1 MNALR
6 IHGGR
11 RLTGEWRVHSAKNAV
26 LPIMAASIL
35 TGEETR
41 LEECPE
47 LVDVAYMADI
57 LRTLGC
63 RIHSGDGALTIDPQ
77 SLNRHEM
84 PDALAKKIRSSI
96 FLLGSILARFRK
108 ATVTFPGGCEIG
120 LRPID
125 LHLSGLRQL
134 GVDVREEGGLIRCDG
149 RHMRAGTVHFDYPS
163 VGATENVMMAA
174 ALLKGRTVLSNVAR
188 EPEITDLQNFLN
200 AMGARISGAGTH
212 TVTVE
217 GVDRLR
223 GVSYCPMPDRIVVG
237 TLLAAAAATGSD
249 IRLTNVPCRDLYAVF
264 TKMREMGCEIDE
276 EESAVRLRA
285 PQRLT
290 AFQQLQTQPHPGF
303 PTDMQPQI
311 AAVLCLA
318 EGTSI
323 LNEGVWDNRYR
334 YADEFRR
341 MGANIQVNGKV
352 AVIEGVHALTGAPV
366 CACDLRAGAAMIVA
380 GLAANGITEID
391 QVYHIERGY
400 EGIVEK
406 LAKLGADIHEEAI
419 PEEDWRSGNS
429 VG

>member
-1 MNALR
+1 
-6 IHGGR
+6 
-11 RLTGEWRVHSAKNAV
+11 
-26 LPIMAASIL
+26 
-35 TGEETR
+35 
-41 LEECPE
+41 
-47 LVDVAYMADI
+47 
-57 LRTLGC
+57 
-63 RIHSGDGALTIDPQ
+63 
-77 SLNRHEM
+77 M

-223 GVSYCPMPDRIVVG
+223 GVSYCPMPDRIVAG
-237 TLLAAAAATGSD
+237 TLLAAAAATGGD

-303 PTDMQPQI
+303 PTDMQAQMLAL
-311 AAVLCLA
+311 AAMA
-318 EGTSI
+318 KGTSVVVENVFENRFAHAGD
-323 LNEGVWDNRYR
+323 LN
-334 YADEFRR
+334 R
-341 MGANIQVNGKV
+341 MGANVLVNGRT
-352 AVIEGVHALTGAPV
+352 AVVQGVDMLYGTHVTAR
-366 CACDLRAGAAMIVA
+366 DLRGGAALVIA
-380 GLAANGITEID
+380 GLAARGETLVERAELID
-391 QVYHIERGY
+391 RGY
-400 EGIVEK
+400 ERLEEM
-406 LAKLGADIHEEAI
+406 LGALGAEIRRD
-419 PEEDWRSGNS
+419 S
-429 VG
+429 V

>member
-35 TGEETR
+35 TGEATR
-41 LEECPE
+41 LEGCPE

-77 SLNRHEM
+77 GLNRHEM

-174 ALLKGRTVLSNVAR
+174 VLLKGRTVLSNVAR
-188 EPEITDLQNFLN
+188 EPEIVDLQSLLN

-217 GVDRLR
+217 GVERLH
-223 GVSYCPMPDRIVVG
+223 GVSYQPMPDRIVAG
-237 TLLAAAAATGSD
+237 TLLAAAAATGGD
-249 IRLTNVPCRDLYAVF
+249 VRLTNVPCRDLYAVF
-264 TKMREMGCEIDE
+264 TKLREMGCEIDE
-276 EESAVRLRA
+276 EENAVRLRA

-303 PTDMQPQI
+303 PTDMQAQM
-311 AAVLCLA
+311 LA
-318 EGTSI
+318 LTAMAKGTSVVVENVFENRFAHAGD
-323 LNEGVWDNRYR
+323 LN
-334 YADEFRR
+334 R
-341 MGANIQVNGKV
+341 MGANVLVNGRT
-352 AVIEGVHALTGAPV
+352 AVVQGVDALYGAHV
-366 CACDLRAGAAMIVA
+366 TARDLRGGAALVIA
-380 GLAANGITEID
+380 GLAARGETLVERAELID
-391 QVYHIERGY
+391 RGY
-400 EGIVEK
+400 ERLEEM
-406 LAKLGADIHEEAI
+406 LGALGAEIRRD
-419 PEEDWRSGNS
+419 S
-429 VG
+429 V

>member
-35 TGEETR
+35 TEEATR
-41 LEECPE
+41 LEGCPE

-77 SLNRHEM
+77 GLNRHEM

-174 ALLKGRTVLSNVAR
+174 VLLKDRTVLSNVAR
-188 EPEITDLQNFLN
+188 EPEIVDLQNLLN

-217 GVDRLR
+217 GVERLH
-223 GVSYCPMPDRIVVG
+223 GVSYQPMPDRIVAG
-237 TLLAAAAATGSD
+237 TLLAAAAATGGD
-249 IRLTNVPCRDLYAVF
+249 VRLTNVPSRDLYAVF
-264 TKMREMGCEIDE
+264 TKLREMGCEIDE
-276 EESAVRLRA
+276 EESAARLRA

-303 PTDMQPQI
+303 PTDMQAQMLAL
-311 AAVLCLA
+311 AAMA
-318 EGTSI
+318 KGTSVVVENVFENRFAHAGD
-323 LNEGVWDNRYR
+323 LN
-334 YADEFRR
+334 R
-341 MGANIQVNGKV
+341 MGANVLVNGRT
-352 AVIEGVHALTGAPV
+352 AVVQGVEALYGAHV
-366 CACDLRAGAAMIVA
+366 TARDLRGGAALVIA
-380 GLAANGITEID
+380 GLAAHGETLVERAGLID
-391 QVYHIERGY
+391 RGY
-400 EGIVEK
+400 ERLEEM
-406 LAKLGADIHEEAI
+406 LNALGADIC
-419 PEEDWRSGNS
+419 RVS
-429 VG
+429 V

>member
-35 TGEETR
+35 TGEATR
-41 LEECPE
+41 LEGCPE

-77 SLNRHEM
+77 GLNRHEM

-174 ALLKGRTVLSNVAR
+174 VLLKGRTVLSNVAR
-188 EPEITDLQNFLN
+188 EPEIVDLQSLLN

-217 GVDRLR
+217 GVERLH
-223 GVSYCPMPDRIVVG
+223 GVSYQPMPDRIVAG
-237 TLLAAAAATGSD
+237 TLLAAAAATGGD
-249 IRLTNVPCRDLYAVF
+249 VRLTNVPCRDLYAVF
-264 TKMREMGCEIDE
+264 TKLREMGCEIDE
-276 EESAVRLRA
+276 EENAVRLRA

-303 PTDMQPQI
+303 PTDMQAQM
-311 AAVLCLA
+311 LA
-318 EGTSI
+318 LTAMAKGTSVVVENVFENRFAHAGD
-323 LNEGVWDNRYR
+323 LN
-334 YADEFRR
+334 R
-341 MGANIQVNGKV
+341 MGANVLVNGRT
-352 AVIEGVHALTGAPV
+352 AVVQGVDTLYGAHV
-366 CACDLRAGAAMIVA
+366 IARDLRGGAALVIA
-380 GLAANGITEID
+380 GLAALGETLVERAGLID
-391 QVYHIERGY
+391 RGY
-400 EGIVEK
+400 ERLEEM
-406 LAKLGADIHEEAI
+406 LNALGADIRRE
-419 PEEDWRSGNS
+419 S
-429 VG
+429 V

>member
-134 GVDVREEGGLIRCDG
+134 GVDVREEGGPIRCDG

-174 ALLKGRTVLSNVAR
+174 ALLKGRTVHPDVRCIVIPATQA
-188 EPEITDLQNFLN
+188 IYLQ
-200 AMGARISGAGTH
+200 AMDEGLLKIFIEAGA
-212 TVTVE
+212 V
-217 GVDRLR
+217 
-223 GVSYCPMPDRIVVG
+223 VSTPTCGPCLGGYMGI
-237 TLLAAAAATGSD
+237 LAAGERCISTTNRNFVGRMGHVDSEVYLASPAVAAA
-249 IRLTNVPCRDLYAVF
+249 
-264 TKMREMGCEIDE
+264 
-276 EESAVRLRA
+276 SAV
-285 PQRLT
+285 T
-290 AFQQLQTQPHPGF
+290 
-303 PTDMQPQI
+303 
-311 AAVLCLA
+311 
-318 EGTSI
+318 
-323 LNEGVWDNRYR
+323 
-334 YADEFRR
+334 
-341 MGANIQVNGKV
+341 GKIS
-352 AVIEGVHALTGAPV
+352 A
-366 CACDLRAGAAMIVA
+366 
-380 GLAANGITEID
+380 
-391 QVYHIERGY
+391 
-400 EGIVEK
+400 
-406 LAKLGADIHEEAI
+406 
-419 PEEDWRSGNS
+419 PEELGL
-429 VG
+429 

>member
-35 TGEETR
+35 TGEETC

-77 SLNRHEM
+77 NLNRHEL

-223 GVSYCPMPDRIVVG
+223 GVSYCPMPDRIVAG
-237 TLLAAAAATGSD
+237 TLLAAAAATGGD

-303 PTDMQPQI
+303 PTDMQAQMLAL
-311 AAVLCLA
+311 AAMA
-318 EGTSI
+318 KGTSVVVENVFENRFAHAGD
-323 LNEGVWDNRYR
+323 LN
-334 YADEFRR
+334 R
-341 MGANIQVNGKV
+341 MGANVLVNGRT
-352 AVIEGVHALTGAPV
+352 AVVQGVDMLYGTHVTAR
-366 CACDLRAGAAMIVA
+366 DLRGGAALVIA
-380 GLAANGITEID
+380 GLAARGETLVERAELID
-391 QVYHIERGY
+391 RGY
-400 EGIVEK
+400 ERLEEM
-406 LAKLGADIHEEAI
+406 LGALGAEIRRD
-419 PEEDWRSGNS
+419 S
-429 VG
+429 V

>member
-77 SLNRHEM
+77 NLNRHEM

-223 GVSYCPMPDRIVVG
+223 GVSYCPMPDRIVAG
-237 TLLAAAAATGSD
+237 TLLAAAAATGGD

-264 TKMREMGCEIDE
+264 TKVREMGCEIDE
-276 EESAVRLRA
+276 GESTVRLRA

-303 PTDMQPQI
+303 PTDMQAQMLAL
-311 AAVLCLA
+311 AAMA
-318 EGTSI
+318 KGTSVVVENVFENRFAHAGD
-323 LNEGVWDNRYR
+323 LN
-334 YADEFRR
+334 R
-341 MGANIQVNGKV
+341 MGANVLVNGRT
-352 AVIEGVHALTGAPV
+352 AVVQGVDMLYGTHVTAR
-366 CACDLRAGAAMIVA
+366 DLRGGAALVIA
-380 GLAANGITEID
+380 GLAARGETLVERAELID
-391 QVYHIERGY
+391 RGY
-400 EGIVEK
+400 ERLEEM
-406 LAKLGADIHEEAI
+406 LGALGAEIRRD
-419 PEEDWRSGNS
+419 S
-429 VG
+429 V

>member
-35 TGEETR
+35 TGEETH

-223 GVSYCPMPDRIVVG
+223 GVSYCPMPDRIVAG
-237 TLLAAAAATGSD
+237 TLLAAAAATGGD

-303 PTDMQPQI
+303 PTDMQAQMLAL
-311 AAVLCLA
+311 AAMA
-318 EGTSI
+318 KGTSVVVENVFENRFAHAGD
-323 LNEGVWDNRYR
+323 LN
-334 YADEFRR
+334 R
-341 MGANIQVNGKV
+341 MGANVLVNGRT
-352 AVIEGVHALTGAPV
+352 AVVQGVDMLYGTHVTAR
-366 CACDLRAGAAMIVA
+366 DLRGGAALVIA
-380 GLAANGITEID
+380 GLAARGETLVERAELID
-391 QVYHIERGY
+391 RGY
-400 EGIVEK
+400 ERLEEM
-406 LAKLGADIHEEAI
+406 LGALGAEIRRD
-419 PEEDWRSGNS
+419 S
-429 VG
+429 V

>member
-11 RLTGEWRVHSAKNAV
+11 RLTGEWRGHSAKNAV

-35 TGEETR
+35 TGEATR
-41 LEECPE
+41 LEGCPE

-77 SLNRHEM
+77 GLNRHEM

-174 ALLKGRTVLSNVAR
+174 VLLKGRTVLSNVAR
-188 EPEITDLQNFLN
+188 EPEIVDLQSLLN

-217 GVDRLR
+217 GVERLR
-223 GVSYCPMPDRIVVG
+223 GVSYQPMPDRIVAG
-237 TLLAAAAATGSD
+237 TLLAAAAATGGD
-249 IRLTNVPCRDLYAVF
+249 VRLTNVPCRDLYAVF
-264 TKMREMGCEIDE
+264 SKLREMGCEIDE
-276 EESAVRLRA
+276 EESAARLRA

-303 PTDMQPQI
+303 PTDMQAQMLAL
-311 AAVLCLA
+311 AAMA
-318 EGTSI
+318 KGTSVVVENVFENRFAHAGD
-323 LNEGVWDNRYR
+323 LN
-334 YADEFRR
+334 R
-341 MGANIQVNGKV
+341 MGANVLVNGRT
-352 AVIEGVHALTGAPV
+352 AVVQGVDTLYGAHV
-366 CACDLRAGAAMIVA
+366 IARDLRGGAALVIA
-380 GLAANGITEID
+380 GLAALGETLVERAGLID
-391 QVYHIERGY
+391 RGY
-400 EGIVEK
+400 ERLEDMLG
-406 LAKLGADIHEEAI
+406 ALGADIRRE
-419 PEEDWRSGNS
+419 S
-429 VG
+429 V

>member
-47 LVDVAYMADI
+47 LVDVTYMADI

-77 SLNRHEM
+77 NLNRHEM

-200 AMGARISGAGTH
+200 AMGACISGAGTH

-223 GVSYCPMPDRIVVG
+223 GVSYCPMPDRIVAG
-237 TLLAAAAATGSD
+237 TLLAAAAATGGD

-303 PTDMQPQI
+303 PTDMQAQMLAL
-311 AAVLCLA
+311 AAMA
-318 EGTSI
+318 KGTSVVVENVFENRFAHAGD
-323 LNEGVWDNRYR
+323 LN
-334 YADEFRR
+334 R
-341 MGANIQVNGKV
+341 MGANVLVNGRT
-352 AVIEGVHALTGAPV
+352 AVVQGVGMLYGTHVTAR
-366 CACDLRAGAAMIVA
+366 DLRGGAALVIA
-380 GLAANGITEID
+380 GLAARGETLVERAELID
-391 QVYHIERGY
+391 RGY
-400 EGIVEK
+400 ERLEEM
-406 LAKLGADIHEEAI
+406 LGALGAEIRRD
-419 PEEDWRSGNS
+419 S
-429 VG
+429 V

>member
-35 TGEETR
+35 TGEATR
-41 LEECPE
+41 LEGCPE

-77 SLNRHEM
+77 GLNRHEM

-174 ALLKGRTVLSNVAR
+174 VLLKGRTVLSNVAR
-188 EPEITDLQNFLN
+188 EPEIVDLQSLLN

-217 GVDRLR
+217 GVERLH
-223 GVSYCPMPDRIVVG
+223 GVSYQPMPDRIVAG
-237 TLLAAAAATGSD
+237 TLLAAAAATGGD
-249 IRLTNVPCRDLYAVF
+249 VRLTNVPCRDLYAVF
-264 TKMREMGCEIDE
+264 TKLREMGCEIDE
-276 EESAVRLRA
+276 EESAASLRA

-303 PTDMQPQI
+303 PTDMQAQMLAL
-311 AAVLCLA
+311 AAMA
-318 EGTSI
+318 KGTSVVVENVFENRFAHAGD
-323 LNEGVWDNRYR
+323 LN
-334 YADEFRR
+334 R
-341 MGANIQVNGKV
+341 MGANVLVNGRT
-352 AVIEGVHALTGAPV
+352 AVVQGVEALYGAHV
-366 CACDLRAGAAMIVA
+366 TARDLRGGAALVIA
-380 GLAANGITEID
+380 GLAARGETLVERAGLID
-391 QVYHIERGY
+391 RGY
-400 EGIVEK
+400 ERLEEM
-406 LAKLGADIHEEAI
+406 LNALGADICRE
-419 PEEDWRSGNS
+419 S
-429 VG
+429 V

>member
-1 MNALR
+1 
-6 IHGGR
+6 
-11 RLTGEWRVHSAKNAV
+11 
-26 LPIMAASIL
+26 MAASIL

-77 SLNRHEM
+77 NLNRHEM

-223 GVSYCPMPDRIVVG
+223 GVSYCPMPDRIVCRY
-237 TLLAAAAATGSD
+237 LAGCGGSH
-249 IRLTNVPCRDLYAVF
+249 
-264 TKMREMGCEIDE
+264 G
-276 EESAVRLRA
+276 
-285 PQRLT
+285 
-290 AFQQLQTQPHPGF
+290 
-303 PTDMQPQI
+303 
-311 AAVLCLA
+311 
-318 EGTSI
+318 
-323 LNEGVWDNRYR
+323 W
-334 YADEFRR
+334 
-341 MGANIQVNGKV
+341 
-352 AVIEGVHALTGAPV
+352 
-366 CACDLRAGAAMIVA
+366 
-380 GLAANGITEID
+380 
-391 QVYHIERGY
+391 
-400 EGIVEK
+400 
-406 LAKLGADIHEEAI
+406 
-419 PEEDWRSGNS
+419 
-429 VG
+429 

>member
-35 TGEETR
+35 TGEATR
-41 LEECPE
+41 LEGCPE

-77 SLNRHEM
+77 GLNRHEM

-96 FLLGSILARFRK
+96 FLLGSILARFHK

-174 ALLKGRTVLSNVAR
+174 VLLKGRTVLSNVAR
-188 EPEITDLQNFLN
+188 EPEIVDLQSLLN

-217 GVDRLR
+217 GVERLH
-223 GVSYCPMPDRIVVG
+223 GVSYQPMPDRIVAG
-237 TLLAAAAATGSD
+237 TLLAAAAATGGD
-249 IRLTNVPCRDLYAVF
+249 VRLTNVPSRDLYAVF
-264 TKMREMGCEIDE
+264 TKLREMGCEIDE
-276 EESAVRLRA
+276 EESAARLRA

-303 PTDMQPQI
+303 PTDMQAQMLAL
-311 AAVLCLA
+311 AAMA
-318 EGTSI
+318 KGTSVVVENVFENRFAHAGD
-323 LNEGVWDNRYR
+323 LN
-334 YADEFRR
+334 R
-341 MGANIQVNGKV
+341 MGANVLVNGRT
-352 AVIEGVHALTGAPV
+352 AVVQGVEALYGAHV
-366 CACDLRAGAAMIVA
+366 TARDLRGGAALVIA
-380 GLAANGITEID
+380 GLAACGETLVERAGLID
-391 QVYHIERGY
+391 RGY
-400 EGIVEK
+400 ERLEEM
-406 LAKLGADIHEEAI
+406 LNALGADIC
-419 PEEDWRSGNS
+419 RVS
-429 VG
+429 V

>member
-35 TGEETR
+35 TGEATR
-41 LEECPE
+41 LEGCPE

-77 SLNRHEM
+77 GLNRHEM

-96 FLLGSILARFRK
+96 FLLGSILARFHK

-174 ALLKGRTVLSNVAR
+174 VLLKGRTVLSNVAR
-188 EPEITDLQNFLN
+188 EPEIVDLQSLLN

-217 GVDRLR
+217 GVERLH
-223 GVSYCPMPDRIVVG
+223 GVSYQPMPDRIVAG
-237 TLLAAAAATGSD
+237 TLLAAAAATGGD
-249 IRLTNVPCRDLYAVF
+249 VRLTNVPCRDLYAVF
-264 TKMREMGCEIDE
+264 TKLREMGCEIDE
-276 EESAVRLRA
+276 EESAARLRA

-303 PTDMQPQI
+303 PTDMQAQMLAL
-311 AAVLCLA
+311 AAMA
-318 EGTSI
+318 KGTSVVVENVFENRFAHAGD
-323 LNEGVWDNRYR
+323 LN
-334 YADEFRR
+334 R
-341 MGANIQVNGKV
+341 MGANVLVNGRT
-352 AVIEGVHALTGAPV
+352 AVVQGVEALYGAHV
-366 CACDLRAGAAMIVA
+366 TARDLRGGAALVIA
-380 GLAANGITEID
+380 GLAARGETLVERAGLID
-391 QVYHIERGY
+391 RGY
-400 EGIVEK
+400 ERLEEM
-406 LAKLGADIHEEAI
+406 LNALGADIC
-419 PEEDWRSGNS
+419 RVS
-429 VG
+429 V

>member
-77 SLNRHEM
+77 NLNRHEM

-96 FLLGSILARFRK
+96 FLLGSILARFRR

-223 GVSYCPMPDRIVVG
+223 GVSYCPMPDRIVAG
-237 TLLAAAAATGSD
+237 TLLAAAAATGGD

-303 PTDMQPQI
+303 PTDMQAQFF
-311 AAVLCLA
+311 ALA
-318 EGTSI
+318 TVAQGACMIVE
-323 LNEGVWDNRYR
+323 NVFENRFKHGP
-334 YADEFRR
+334 ELMR
-341 MGANIQVNGKV
+341 MGAVYTQKDRT
-352 AVIEGVHALTGAPV
+352 AVIRGVEGLTGAQV
-366 CACDLRAGAAMIVA
+366 TARDLRGGAALTLA
-380 GLAANGITEID
+380 GLKARGITTIYGVELID
-391 QVYHIERGY
+391 RGY
-400 EGIVEK
+400 EALDGQ
-406 LAKLGADIHEEAI
+406 LRALGAHITREE
-419 PEEDWRSGNS
+419 NL
-429 VG
+429 